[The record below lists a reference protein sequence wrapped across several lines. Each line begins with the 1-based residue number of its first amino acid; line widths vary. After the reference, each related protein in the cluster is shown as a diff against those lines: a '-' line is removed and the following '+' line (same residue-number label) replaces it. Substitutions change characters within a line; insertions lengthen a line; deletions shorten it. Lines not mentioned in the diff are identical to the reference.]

1 MSSKKSGLINWFIL
15 HPIVSGFMVFAVLIT
30 IGGLLTYQRYMLWKN
45 QEERLALSTVE
56 SARSRLQGSLAYS
69 QHATLSLALSLK
81 EGRIPENIDS
91 IAAEIMSISRFI
103 DALQLVP
110 GGTIEYVYPRE
121 GNESVIGY
129 NILTDPS
136 RNKEAY
142 KAIQNRKLYFA
153 GPFNLKQGGLGVVG
167 RLPVFT
173 TSGFWGFS
181 AVVIRFNTLLSAA
194 GIDTSG
200 ADGFFYQLSKVNPD
214 TGKEEFFLP
223 MKGQTKS
230 LRKAT
235 VNVSDGEW
243 QLSVSPVSTDQT
255 MGRSFSTLI
264 LSFIIAVMGAVLT
277 ILILRRPAALEELVT
292 QRTRELDESQERN
305 RAIINALPDTI
316 FIVDENNR
324 FTDFINTSGLV
335 TILPPDKFLN
345 LQVDEVL
352 PPDLAKE
359 VINNLQI
366 VRSGKPL
373 ITHQYQLEIGGVK
386 ADYEARYV
394 HYGKSS
400 VLVLVHDTSEKAEA
414 ERKLRESE
422 IKYRTLVEKASDA
435 IFIVDFTG
443 KIKVVNPAGCKLA
456 QYEEKNLLN
465 RTIFE
470 FTIGEDLDRLPLQFQ
485 ALAEGKTVT
494 TERRLRRND
503 MSVIEVEI
511 TASRISEDRFLTFI
525 RDITTRKLIERELLN
540 SREEFRQ
547 LSNYL
552 ENIREE
558 ERVSISR
565 EIHDELGQQLTVL
578 KMDISRLGKEL
589 AVNEKF
595 ERDKSEILAFIN
607 EVISTVRKISS
618 SLRPS
623 LLDDVGLVPAMEWY
637 CKDFS
642 KRTGIQTDF
651 QSGIQD
657 LKLEEKIKT
666 GLFRI
671 FQESLTN
678 VARHA
683 GASQVLVSLDIQDQ
697 WVRLLVQDNGKGFNQ
712 DEIAAKKTL
721 GILGIRERAV
731 MMKGDYS
738 ISSAPG
744 EGTITKVRVPI
755 PATND

>member
-1 MSSKKSGLINWFIL
+1 MPSKKSGLINWFIL
-15 HPIVSGFMVFAVLIT
+15 HPIVSGFMVFVVLIT
-30 IGGLLTYQRYMLWKN
+30 LGALLTYQRYMLWKN
-45 QEERLALSTVE
+45 QEEKLAMSAVE

-69 QHATLSLALSLK
+69 QHATLSLALSLRD
-81 EGRIPENIDS
+81 GRIPDDIDS

-110 GGTIEYVYPRE
+110 GGTIEYVYPKE
-121 GNESVIGY
+121 GHESVIGY
-129 NILTDPS
+129 NILTDPA
-136 RNKEAY
+136 RNKEAN
-142 KAIQNRKLYFA
+142 KAIKNRKLYFA

-173 TSGFWGFS
+173 SAGFWGFS
-181 AVVIRFNTLLSAA
+181 AVVIRFNTLLNAA

-200 ADGFFYQLSKVNPD
+200 ANGFFYQLSKINPD

-223 MKGQTKS
+223 VKSSTKS
-230 LRKAT
+230 SRRAT
-235 VNVSDGEW
+235 VYVSDGEW
-243 QLSVSPVSTDQT
+243 QLSVSPVSPDQT
-255 MGRSFSTLI
+255 LGRSFTTLI
-264 LSFIIAVMGAVLT
+264 LSLIIAVMGSVLT
-277 ILILRRPAALEELVT
+277 TLILKRPAALEELVA
-292 QRTRELDESQERN
+292 QRTKELDESLERN

-316 FIVDENNR
+316 FIVDEMYR
-324 FTDFINTSGLV
+324 ITDFINTRGLV
-335 TILPPDKFLN
+335 TVLPADQFLN
-345 LQVDEVL
+345 HRVDEVL

-359 VINNLQI
+359 VIENLQI
-366 VRSGKPL
+366 VRSGKRL

-394 HYGKSS
+394 HYGKNS

-414 ERKLRESE
+414 ERKLRDSE
-422 IKYRTLVEKASDA
+422 VKYRTLVEKASDA

-443 KIKVVNPAGCKLA
+443 KIKVVNPAGCQLA
-456 QYEEKNLLN
+456 QYDEESLLH

-470 FTIGEDLDRLPLQFQ
+470 FTIGEDLNRLPLQFQ

-494 TERRLRRND
+494 TERKLRRKD
-503 MSVIEVEI
+503 LSVIDVEI
-511 TASRISEDRFLTFI
+511 TASRISEDRFLTFV
-525 RDITTRKLIERELLN
+525 RDITARKMIERELLS

-558 ERVSISR
+558 ERVNISR

-589 AVNEKF
+589 PVNEKF
-595 ERDKSEILAFIN
+595 EQDKSEILAFTN
-607 EVISTVRKISS
+607 AVISTVRKISS

-623 LLDDVGLVPAMEWY
+623 LLDDVGLVPAIEWY

-642 KRTGIQTDF
+642 KRTGIQTNF
-651 QSGIQD
+651 QAGIQD

-678 VARHA
+678 IARHA
-683 GASQVLVSLDIQDQ
+683 GASQVQVSLDVKNQSIL
-697 WVRLLVQDNGKGFNQ
+697 LLVQDNGRGFNQ
-712 DEIAAKKTL
+712 EEIAAKKTL

-731 MMKGDYS
+731 MMKGDYT

-744 EGTITKVRVPI
+744 KGTTTTVLVPLADTS
-755 PATND
+755 P

>member
-1 MSSKKSGLINWFIL
+1 
-15 HPIVSGFMVFAVLIT
+15 
-30 IGGLLTYQRYMLWKN
+30 
-45 QEERLALSTVE
+45 
-56 SARSRLQGSLAYS
+56 
-69 QHATLSLALSLK
+69 
-81 EGRIPENIDS
+81 
-91 IAAEIMSISRFI
+91 
-103 DALQLVP
+103 
-110 GGTIEYVYPRE
+110 
-121 GNESVIGY
+121 
-129 NILTDPS
+129 
-136 RNKEAY
+136 
-142 KAIQNRKLYFA
+142 
-153 GPFNLKQGGLGVVG
+153 
-167 RLPVFT
+167 
-173 TSGFWGFS
+173 
-181 AVVIRFNTLLSAA
+181 
-194 GIDTSG
+194 
-200 ADGFFYQLSKVNPD
+200 
-214 TGKEEFFLP
+214 
-223 MKGQTKS
+223 
-230 LRKAT
+230 
-235 VNVSDGEW
+235 
-243 QLSVSPVSTDQT
+243 VSPVSTDQT

-443 KIKVVNPAGCKLA
+443 KIKVVNPAGCRLA